1 MIHEFNAQ
9 LSKLNRR
16 MSALVADLNTLHQ
29 QRAEATTE
37 EQKSDYNTEIY
48 SKLYDVEATANE
60 ITELAYT
67 IHTSL

>member
-1 MIHEFNAQ
+1 MAHEFNAQ

-29 QRAEATTE
+29 QRAEATSKQLAE
-37 EQKSDYNTEIY
+37 YDTEIY

-60 ITELAYT
+60 ITELTYSL
-67 IHTSL
+67 HTSL

>member
-1 MIHEFNAQ
+1 MAHEFNAH
-9 LSKLNRR
+9 LSKLKRR

-48 SKLYDVEATANE
+48 SKLYDIEATANE
-60 ITELAYT
+60 IATLVYT

>member
-1 MIHEFNAQ
+1 MAHEFNAQ

-37 EQKSDYNTEIY
+37 EQISDYNTEIY
-48 SKLYDVEATANE
+48 SKLYKVEATANE
-60 ITELAYT
+60 IAELTYT
-67 IHTSL
+67 IQATL

>member
-1 MIHEFNAQ
+1 MAHEFNAQ

-16 MSALVADLNTLHQ
+16 MSALVVDLNTLHQ

-37 EQKSDYNTEIY
+37 EQISDYNTEIY
-48 SKLYDVEATANE
+48 SKLYDVESTANE